1 MWGRGCGGAR
11 RGQEGV
17 SLIRVKKTATT
28 AQPRQPPTSRPAAKR
43 QHTRAPPSTTSV
55 GVWREK
61 LCQERSGWS
70 RRGWGAGS
78 SHPQR
83 QQQHSQKPCAKKVIE
98 PLLAPPLHIAL
109 PLTPPPLRHPPKQL
123 VPPPSTPSANPH
135 VETASTHAGF
145 VPSSHPTHHVRANAQ
160 GPDPKPRPIPNS
172 QNRLATKP
180 ILKPPPPR
188 PTGTPPPLPTQQ
200 AASK

>member
-1 MWGRGCGGAR
+1 M
-11 RGQEGV
+11 
-17 SLIRVKKTATT
+17 IRVKKTATT

-123 VPPPSTPSANPH
+123 VPPPPLPAPILMLKQRARMQASYQAATQHTTCEPTPKAQTQNH
-135 VETASTHAGF
+135 
-145 VPSSHPTHHVRANAQ
+145 VPSQ
-160 GPDPKPRPIPNS
+160 IPKTDWPPNPFS
-172 QNRLATKP
+172 SPHRHARQEH
-180 ILKPPPPR
+180 
-188 PTGTPPPLPTQQ
+188 PPPLPTQQ
-200 AASK
+200 AASN